1 MYSFID
7 FSKLKRL
14 IDFPYPVIQSG
25 WTSLYTGD
33 NDGLAAFQTLE
44 VCIRLGGEDKYSE
57 DTIDGKTYYTP
68 FPHVIY
74 KWPGMKLN
82 TSKFKKRESIYFTY
96 SRTIT
101 EELKA
106 NRLLPTDN
114 TIFQPFEMNGEIEA
128 KILELRKLLTRSQDF
143 SIADRVDLCC
153 CGILEELKFLRSWK
167 QEDLHSASQM
177 NKIASFI
184 ETNLCKTL
192 SVQDIAGQFGLSERS
207 LYRYWKTVYPGTP
220 GDYLRKCRLERAK
233 EILEKSV
240 ISIHSIASM
249 FCFCDDNSFST
260 AFKKEFGITPRQ
272 YRKQQQK
279 KSGTF

>member
-7 FSKLKRL
+7 FSKLKRF
-14 IDFPYPVIQSG
+14 INFPYPVIQSG
-25 WTSLYTGD
+25 WTSLYAGNNKGIDTFR
-33 NDGLAAFQTLE
+33 NLE
-44 VCIRLGGEDKYSE
+44 VCIRLGGETKFSV
-57 DTIDGKTYYTP
+57 DTINGKTYHTP

-74 KWPGMKLN
+74 KAPGMKLATN
-82 TSKFKKRESIYFTY
+82 DFKQRESVYFTY
-96 SRTIT
+96 SAEIT
-101 EELKA
+101 E
-106 NRLLPTDN
+106 RLIKDHLLTDGL
-114 TIFQPFEMNGEIEA
+114 IFQPFEMNGEIEA
-128 KILELRKLLTRSQDF
+128 KILELRKLLTRSGEF

-279 KSGTF
+279 KSG

>member
-1 MYSFID
+1 MFSCID

-25 WTSLYTGD
+25 WTSFYAG
-33 NDGLAAFQTLE
+33 NNMGLTPFETLE
-44 VCIRLGGEDKYSE
+44 VCIRLGGENKYSE

-82 TSKFKKRESIYFTY
+82 TSKFTKRESVYFTY
-96 SRTIT
+96 ADVIT
-101 EELKA
+101 EKLKA
-106 NRLLPTDN
+106 ARLLPAEHM
-114 TIFQPFEMNGEIEA
+114 IFQPFEMNGEIEA

-153 CGILEELKFLRSWK
+153 CGILEELKFLRTWK
-167 QEDLHSASQM
+167 QDDLHPASQM

-184 ETNLCKTL
+184 ETNLCKPL
-192 SVQDIAGQFGLSERS
+192 SVRDIARQFDLSERT
-207 LYRYWKTVYPGTP
+207 LYRYWQTAYPGTP
-220 GDYLRKCRLERAK
+220 SDYLRKCRLERAK
-233 EILEKSV
+233 EMLEKSV
-240 ISIHSIASM
+240 IPIRSIASM

-272 YRKQQQK
+272 FRKSCK
-279 KSGTF
+279 K